1 MKILPHIAIPWPDR
15 GRDLGMSTSPDIQ
28 TIDSKFEILAAEQT
42 SSQRANIGHLD
53 KIQEG
58 VQAVATLQKTACLAA
73 LDISRST
80 DRIHETLQYI
90 QASQAASQA
99 ASQLF
104 SNQQAEK
111 IDTVLSAIQRSLL
124 NAPAKEQRTPRTR
137 RNARKTSFCRRN
149 VVDVEEKEEQSMP
162 GIFSELV
169 QRTVNPSTIP
179 VQINRLVDLA
189 VTVRYR
195 CGKAQFRAVAVPD
208 PEFDTA
214 DFETKLR
221 MVKYLQD
228 LRLLLWLL
236 RRKEYIV
243 SRDHVFRYLPRSSLI
258 PDANLSSTWTFW
270 RAIGFLSIGIGAP
283 RTLLEKEIQYQKYV
297 VAQCKK
303 IPRKRLILEQRRTMA
318 YWFCLCFDCTVGA
331 AMRLEDLFPTRR
343 TTAHWLIQP
352 DRHSW

>member
-1 MKILPHIAIPWPDR
+1 
-15 GRDLGMSTSPDIQ
+15 MSTSLDIQ
-28 TIDSKFEILAAEQT
+28 TIDSKFEIVAAEQT
-42 SSQRANIGHLD
+42 SSQRTNIGHLD

-58 VQAVATLQKTACLAA
+58 VQAVATLQKTACSAA

-90 QASQAASQA
+90 QASQAASQ
-99 ASQLF
+99 LF

-111 IDTVLSAIQRSLL
+111 IDAVVSAIQRSLL
-124 NAPAKEQRTPRTR
+124 NAPVKEQRTPRTR
-137 RNARKTSFCRRN
+137 QNARKTSFCRRN

-208 PEFDTA
+208 PEFDAA

-236 RRKEYIV
+236 CRKEYVV
-243 SRDHVFRYLPRSSLI
+243 SRDHVFHCLPQSSLI
-258 PDANLSSTWTFW
+258 PDANLDSAWTFW
-270 RAIGFLSIGIGAP
+270 RTINLLSIGVAAP
-283 RTLLEKEIQYQKYV
+283 RNLPKREKQYLKYV
-297 VAQCKK
+297 IAQCEE
-303 IPRKRLILEQRRTMA
+303 IPRKRLILEWKRTVA

-331 AMRLEDLFPTRR
+331 IMRLEDLFPNRGS
-343 TTAHWLIQP
+343 TAHWLIQP
-352 DRHSW
+352 